1 MSTPQVSPAELSF
14 KQCAESIRTALQTF
28 TTLRTIPSD
37 GTVSTP
43 LKVAL
48 SELVTAAVGFLKFS
62 LEPQLI
68 YGFFLTVRSI

>member
-1 MSTPQVSPAELSF
+1 MSTQQVSPAELHF
-14 KQCAESIRTALQTF
+14 KKCAESIRISLQTF

-48 SELVTAAVGFLKFS
+48 SELVTNAVGSPNFIQNF
-62 LEPQLI
+62 
-68 YGFFLTVRSI
+68 